1 MRYNF
6 PSLCFD
12 NFYKDP
18 DSVRD
23 LALSLDGYT
32 NKYGAHPGLRCK
44 MIYEYNQQ
52 FYRNSVDKF
61 FSLFD
66 DWGGAGASFNC
77 STFFQKIHRFSSDP
91 SDPVNQGWIHHDGNV
106 DIAGV
111 IYLDP
116 KPVSDNGTSFYQQKV
131 GNTVSRIPASVE
143 RILNGDNSRFYNVL
157 DGDTPEYERIM
168 GSTANGV
175 GNTNYCKI
183 DDIHWYRENI
193 VKNNEQF
200 ELTMEVKNCYNRCI
214 AYSGQQL
221 HGQSNYWMSNED
233 DFRLAQVFFVFDLK
247 LPSNFITTSRL
258 DNYDI

>member
-1 MRYNF
+1 MIFNF

-12 NFYKDP
+12 NFYNDP
-18 DSVRD
+18 DQVRD
-23 LALSLDGYT
+23 FALSLDGYT

-77 STFFQKIHRFSSDP
+77 STFFQKIHRYSNDP

-131 GNTVSRIPASVE
+131 SNTVSSLPASVE

-233 DFRLAQVFFVFDLK
+233 DFRLAQVFFVFNLK
-247 LPSNFITTSRL
+247 LPSNFITSSRL
-258 DNYDI
+258 DRYAI

>member
-1 MRYNF
+1 MRFNF
-6 PSLCFD
+6 PSLCSND
-12 NFYKDP
+12 FYKNP

-23 LALSLDGYT
+23 FALNLDGYT
-32 NKYGAHPGLRCK
+32 NKYGAHPGLRC
-44 MIYEYNQQ
+44 MMLAEYDSV
-52 FYRNSVDKF
+52 FYRHSVDKF
-61 FSLFD
+61 MSLFD
-66 DWGGAGASFNC
+66 DWTQAGASFNC

-91 SDPVNQGWIHHDGNV
+91 NDPVNQGWIHHDGNV

-116 KPVSDNGTSFYQQKV
+116 EPVSDNGTSFYQTK
-131 GNTVSRIPASVE
+131 
-143 RILNGDNSRFYNVL
+143 GDNLKFNNVL

-168 GSTANGV
+168 GGL
-175 GNTNYCKI
+175 GDNYCKI
-183 DDIHWYRENI
+183 DDIDWYRENI

-221 HGQSNYWMSNED
+221 HSQSNYWMPNED

-247 LPSNFITTSRL
+247 LPSNFMTSSRL
-258 DNYDI
+258 DMFPV

>member
-1 MRYNF
+1 MRFDF

-12 NFYKDP
+12 QFYKDP
-18 DSVRD
+18 DSVREY
-23 LALSLDGYT
+23 ALSLDGYT
-32 NKYGAHPGLRCK
+32 NMYGAHPGLRCRMLYDYDK
-44 MIYEYNQQ
+44 Q
-52 FYRNSVDKF
+52 FYRSTVDKF
-61 FSLFD
+61 LSLYMLS
-66 DWGGAGASFNC
+66 GVSCNC
-77 STFFQKIHRFSSDP
+77 STYFQKIHRFSSDP

-200 ELTMEVKNCYNRCI
+200 ELKMEVKNCYNRCI

-221 HGQSNYWMSNED
+221 HGQSNYWMSNDD
-233 DFRLAQVFFVFDLK
+233 DFRLAQVYFVYDLK
-247 LPSNFITTSRL
+247 LPPNLMTSSRL
-258 DNYDI
+258 DMFPV